1 MTITSIVCMPWAS
14 RNVVTGCQRQMNV
27 VGRVWVSGSLIIR
40 WMGLLKAVSTDA
52 LIFSVE
58 VWHVNATLLY

>member
-1 MTITSIVCMPWAS
+1 MTIANIVGMPRVNRS
-14 RNVVTGCQRQMNV
+14 GCQRQMNV
-27 VGRVWVSGSLIIR
+27 VGRVWFSGSLIII

-58 VWHVNATLLY
+58 VWYVNATLLY